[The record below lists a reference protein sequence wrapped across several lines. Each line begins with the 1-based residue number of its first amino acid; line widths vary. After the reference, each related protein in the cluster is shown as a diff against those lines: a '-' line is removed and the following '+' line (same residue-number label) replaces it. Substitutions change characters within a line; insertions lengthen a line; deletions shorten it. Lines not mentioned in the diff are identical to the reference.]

1 MIKKF
6 HSDKVPIIISKA
18 AGSKLRDISN
28 NKILML
34 KSFNIYKLIM
44 VVKKKIELDKTEAI
58 YLFINNTLLQAGQTL
73 GQVYEKYASEDGF
86 LHIEYYE
93 YATFGGIKEKE

>member
-6 HSDKVPIIISKA
+6 HSDKVPIIINKSS
-18 AGSKLRDISN
+18 GSKLRDITN

-44 VVKKKIELDKTEAI
+44 VVKKKIELDKAEAI

-73 GQVYEKYASEDGF
+73 GEVYEKYVGEDGF
-86 LHIEYYE
+86 LHI
-93 YATFGGIKEKE
+93 